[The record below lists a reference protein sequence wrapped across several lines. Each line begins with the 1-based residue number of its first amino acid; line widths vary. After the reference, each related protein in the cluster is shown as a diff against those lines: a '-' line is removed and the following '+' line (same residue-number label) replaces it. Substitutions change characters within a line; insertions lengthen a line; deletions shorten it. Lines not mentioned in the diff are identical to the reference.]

1 MTAATGVGS
10 TEPAGSG
17 GAGPAGARAGHLS
30 TLRQELIGL
39 GGIVE
44 RNIYLTKRYFL
55 WDVAFMV
62 WTIANTL
69 TIVFIARSVGLSAA
83 QENEL
88 ATKLLVGAVIW
99 AFLGIIFEFVT
110 ETVAWERW
118 EGTIEYTFMAP
129 LSRSTHLFGM
139 GAFAVLY
146 GLIRATILF
155 FVVAAFIGIHMPDA
169 NFAAA
174 LALLAIASV
183 SFMGIGM
190 MTAVLPLISPEK
202 GAQLGFVA
210 QGMMLAVSGVYY
222 PVSVM
227 PGWMQAIAKVSPA
240 TYALRGDRASI
251 VNGAGL
257 AWADVWPLLVIAV
270 FAIPVGIAVFKR
282 GERYAKKHGK
292 LKRSG

>member
-1 MTAATGVGS
+1 MSAA
-10 TEPAGSG
+10 A
-17 GAGPAGARAGHLS
+17 A

-282 GERYAKKHGK
+282 GEQYAKKHGK

>member
-1 MTAATGVGS
+1 MTATGVGS
-10 TEPAGSG
+10 TEPARSA
-17 GAGPAGARAGHLS
+17 GAGSAGARAGMRA

-44 RNIYLTKRYFL
+44 RNIYLTKRYLL
-55 WDVAFMV
+55 WDLAFMV

-69 TIVFIARSVGLSAA
+69 TIVFIARAVDVTPA

-129 LSRSTHLFGM
+129 LSRPTHLFGM
-139 GAFAVLY
+139 GAYAVLY

-155 FVVAAFIGIHMPDA
+155 FAVAAFIGIHIPNA
-169 NFAAA
+169 NFGAA
-174 LALLAIASV
+174 LALLAIASF
-183 SFMGIGM
+183 SFIGIGM
-190 MTAVLPLISPEK
+190 MTSVLPLISPEK

-210 QGMMLAVSGVYY
+210 QGMMLVVSGVYY

-227 PGWMQAIAKVSPA
+227 PGWMQAVAKISPA

-257 AWADVWPLLVIAV
+257 AWADVWPLLVIAAV
-270 FAIPVGIAVFKR
+270 AMPFGLAIFRV

>member
-1 MTAATGVGS
+1 MTAI
-10 TEPAGSG
+10 
-17 GAGPAGARAGHLS
+17 GA

-44 RNIYLTKRYFL
+44 RNVYLVKRYLL
-55 WDVAFMV
+55 WDLAFMV

-69 TIVFIARSVGLSAA
+69 TIVFIARAVHLPPAR
-83 QENEL
+83 ENEL

-129 LSRSTHLFGM
+129 LSRTTHLFGQA
-139 GAFAVLY
+139 AFAVLY
-146 GLIRATILF
+146 GLVRATILF
-155 FVVAAFIGIHMPDA
+155 FVVAAFIGIHMPHA

-174 LALLAIASV
+174 FALLAIASF

-190 MTAVLPLISPEK
+190 MTSVLPLI
-202 GAQLGFVA
+202 
-210 QGMMLAVSGVYY
+210 
-222 PVSVM
+222 
-227 PGWMQAIAKVSPA
+227 SPA
-240 TYALRGDRASI
+240 TYALRGDRAAI
-251 VNGAGL
+251 VEGAGV
-257 AWADVWPLLVIAV
+257 AWADVWPLLVIAAA
-270 FAIPVGIAVFKR
+270 AIPLGLAIFRR

>member
-1 MTAATGVGS
+1 MTSAVA
-10 TEPAGSG
+10 
-17 GAGPAGARAGHLS
+17 
-30 TLRQELIGL
+30 TLRSELIGL

-44 RNIYLTKRYFL
+44 RNVYLTKRYFL
-55 WDVAFMV
+55 WDLAFMV

-69 TIVFIARSVGLSAA
+69 TIVFIARAVPGISAA
-83 QENEL
+83 EENTL
-88 ATKLLVGAVIW
+88 ATRLLVGAVIW

-129 LSRSTHLFGM
+129 LSRSMHLFGM

-155 FVVAAFIGIHMPDA
+155 FVVAAFIGVHMPDA
-169 NFAAA
+169 NFGAA
-174 LALLAIASV
+174 LALISIASF
-183 SFMGIGM
+183 SFIGIGM
-190 MTAVLPLISPEK
+190 MTSVLPLISPEK
-202 GAQLGFVA
+202 GAQLGFVM
-210 QGMMLAVSGVYY
+210 QGMMLVVSGVYY

-227 PGWMQAIAKVSPA
+227 PHWMQAIAKISPA

-257 AWADVWPLLVIAV
+257 AWADVWPLLIIAV
-270 FAIPVGIAVFKR
+270 VAIPLGLAIFKR

>member
-1 MTAATGVGS
+1 MTAAGVGS
-10 TEPAGSG
+10 TEPERSG
-17 GAGPAGARAGHLS
+17 GGGSAGARAGLGAS
-30 TLRQELIGL
+30 LRQELIGL

-44 RNIYLTKRYFL
+44 RNVYLTRCYFL
-55 WDVAFMV
+55 WDLAFMV

-69 TIVFIARSVGLSAA
+69 TIVFIARAVQLPAA

-129 LSRSTHLFGM
+129 LSRSMHLFGM
-139 GAFAVLY
+139 GAYAVLY

-155 FVVAAFIGIHMPDA
+155 FVVAAFIGIHMPNAD
-169 NFAAA
+169 FGSA
-174 LALLAIASV
+174 LALLGIASF

-210 QGMMLAVSGVYY
+210 QGLMLAVSGVYY

-227 PGWMQAIAKVSPA
+227 PGWMQAISKVSPA
-240 TYALRGDRASI
+240 TYALRGDRAAI

-270 FAIPVGIAVFKR
+270 LAIPLGLMIFKR